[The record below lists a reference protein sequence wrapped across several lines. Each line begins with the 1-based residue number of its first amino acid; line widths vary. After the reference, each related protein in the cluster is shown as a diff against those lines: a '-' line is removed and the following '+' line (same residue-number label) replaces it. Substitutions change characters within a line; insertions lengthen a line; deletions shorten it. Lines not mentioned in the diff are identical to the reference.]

1 MAGQSKGGLVKA
13 GLLQN
18 NSKADSDKN
27 TNTAAAKAGK
37 AFGVGASYVATAKK
51 AAKENPELAA
61 DAKSG
66 KVEMA
71 FVKKQLAN
79 TGKKNAPAKKAGAP
93 NFNSLEKSLEQ
104 TETAITKIVQSAM
117 IFFKENELPMG
128 TKIKVKELV
137 KQLKSLSATALIA
150 VDDLGGLL

>member
-1 MAGQSKGGLVKA
+1 MESAVYGP
-13 GLLQN
+13 
-18 NSKADSDKN
+18 
-27 TNTAAAKAGK
+27 
-37 AFGVGASYVATAKK
+37 GVESTPGAPIT
-51 AAKENPELAA
+51 KE
-61 DAKSG
+61 
-66 KVEMA
+66 
-71 FVKKQLAN
+71 
-79 TGKKNAPAKKAGAP
+79 GAP

>member
-1 MAGQSKGGLVKA
+1 LVKA

-66 KVEMA
+66 KVLWNQRYMD
-71 FVKKQLAN
+71 LAWN
-79 TGKKNAPAKKAGAP
+79 P
-93 NFNSLEKSLEQ
+93 SQVLR
-104 TETAITKIVQSAM
+104 
-117 IFFKENELPMG
+117 
-128 TKIKVKELV
+128 
-137 KQLKSLSATALIA
+137 
-150 VDDLGGLL
+150 